1 MVNIFILIVP
11 FIKVAG
17 ESDTCGW
24 IWKRRFKC
32 SNRGKVIEWLR
43 SRIQNIKVYD
53 DVDIESGSWLCGRCA
68 TYWQHWPRL
77 DYLQSRLLEK
87 VHEWDEKLL
96 LLKLIVSCNIWQ
108 NKVLFAIWFCDLNSN
123 FYLYV
128 LRGKWIYSKMPF
140 FFSKAMNAWVVKED
154 IFFLRVFI
162 YSDLLK

>member
-1 MVNIFILIVP
+1 MIRWWDIISLPQKSNELYVKNFFLIIFLSINEESVVVNIFILIVP

-53 DVDIESGSWLCGRCA
+53 DVDIESGSWLVVVDPCDTLTA
-68 TYWQHWPRL
+68 FWPRL

-87 VHEWDEKLL
+87 VNEWDER
-96 LLKLIVSCNIWQ
+96 
-108 NKVLFAIWFCDLNSN
+108 N
-123 FYLYV
+123 FGY
-128 LRGKWIYSKMPF
+128 W
-140 FFSKAMNAWVVKED
+140 N
-154 IFFLRVFI
+154 
-162 YSDLLK
+162 